1 MKTSIH
7 ITLALAVVAMTA
19 LSSCSE
25 SSSPPENAEEPT
37 TQQEVKTTSGSI
49 RGNIVAIMAD
59 GHVEPARVPDV
70 TLVRTYDDLWR
81 EGGTGQ
87 HITPAYEAFLK
98 GLNVS
103 QDLDQLIVHP
113 LKYSK
118 LDPLY
123 SLAQSEAR
131 VADLGI
137 PAGRKA
143 ALITVEADEEGN
155 FEVVDAEAGQYEIV
169 ALGQAG
175 SYRDVLWNGS
185 VTVEEGKEAKVTLHR
200 VLQACK

>member
-1 MKTSIH
+1 MKMSIH
-7 ITLALAVVAMTA
+7 RTLALAVVAMIA
-19 LSSCSE
+19 LPSCNE
-25 SSSPPENAEEPT
+25 SSAPPENAEEST

-70 TLVRTYDDLWR
+70 TLVRNYDDLWR
-81 EGGTGQ
+81 EGGTGE
-87 HITPAYEAFLK
+87 HMTPAYEAFLK

-103 QDLDQLIVHP
+103 AAPTELIGHP
-113 LKYSK
+113 LKCSK

-123 SLAQSEAR
+123 FLAQSEAR

-137 PAGRKA
+137 PAGRKS

-155 FEVVDAEAGQYEIV
+155 FEVVDAEAGTYDIV

-175 SYRDVLWNGS
+175 SYRHVLWYGW
-185 VTVEEGKEAKVTLHR
+185 VRVEEGKEAKITIHL